1 MMPLESKK
9 NTLLKAVSE
18 LKEADYTKA
27 PVINGIYHRLYNG
40 RKQFADVF
48 EKNIK
53 AVMQISSLD
62 LIMQHQT
69 AKINNIYH
77 KISQATE
84 AISGGSANVHSGN
97 QHEELA
103 RTITGLSS
111 RTEQVHKKT
120 GTSQEELTTIKKLS
134 GKTIEDSR
142 EMQEDMDR
150 LIEVIDTMAGL
161 IAGIDTISLQTNLLA
176 LNASIEAAKAGEAG
190 KGFAVVANEIRG
202 LAEETQKL
210 TRSMGD
216 FAEEIKNASHKSAK
230 SANETINALGTM
242 TEKIEQV
249 WELND
254 HNKQHISEIS
264 EAIHSIASTSEE
276 ITNTMA
282 EMGNQLIDSTNF
294 IQEVEQ
300 ELKKSTEPIA
310 SIEKILDESV
320 KQMGNM
326 SGDAFY
332 HMENDEFINY
342 MENAI
347 TAHNTWLNNLEKMVY
362 GKTVLPLQLDPSKCG
377 FGHFYNSMEPKIP
390 EVLPVWN
397 GLGKKHKE
405 FHGYGTKVINAIQNG
420 DYQMAEQVYIEAR
433 SYSRKLIADM
443 GRIIQ
448 LSKK

>member
-1 MMPLESKK
+1 
-9 NTLLKAVSE
+9 
-18 LKEADYTKA
+18 
-27 PVINGIYHRLYNG
+27 
-40 RKQFADVF
+40 
-48 EKNIK
+48 
-53 AVMQISSLD
+53 
-62 LIMQHQT
+62 
-69 AKINNIYH
+69 
-77 KISQATE
+77 
-84 AISGGSANVHSGN
+84 
-97 QHEELA
+97 
-103 RTITGLSS
+103 
-111 RTEQVHKKT
+111 
-120 GTSQEELTTIKKLS
+120 
-134 GKTIEDSR
+134 
-142 EMQEDMDR
+142 
-150 LIEVIDTMAGL
+150 
-161 IAGIDTISLQTNLLA
+161 
-176 LNASIEAAKAGEAG
+176 
-190 KGFAVVANEIRG
+190 
-202 LAEETQKL
+202 
-210 TRSMGD
+210 MGD